1 MSTNGTPAPEQTLN
15 EQNDTDDLISKLT
28 NAIASGNQDEVNKL
42 MSAEASPPDEGTPPV
57 EVETLA
63 LTPEPEVTPE
73 VVPPVEAV
81 PQNQPD
87 EMLRLKAELHAMKS
101 RVGRVDSVQA
111 QLAELKKLVEQQ
123 AAVIA
128 AQPKVPSKVEERLA
142 ALKDIDPDMA
152 ETLALLREEQTKF
165 AAPPAQIEAPEQ
177 VVDFDVDAEL
187 SRVRRVHPD
196 LDDILVGGKD
206 RAEWELWKS
215 LIPPQARALAE
226 SPHAEEYSMAV
237 AAFKADLPQV
247 RNMKNGVPPTVPPV
261 TPAVPA
267 ADVAAVQADR
277 DRKLQVTPAT
287 KNPPIKNTDQRSF
300 NPEEEVARLFAEIQK
315 RDNLVP

>member
-15 EQNDTDDLISKLT
+15 EQTDTDDLISKLT
-28 NAIASGNQDEVNKL
+28 NAISSGDQDEINKL
-42 MSAEASPPDEGTPPV
+42 MSAEAAPPAEAVLPV
-57 EVETLA
+57 EVD
-63 LTPEPEVTPE
+63 TPAPDVEVAPE
-73 VVPPVEAV
+73 VVSPVEAV

-128 AQPKVPSKVEERLA
+128 AQPKPPSKVEERLA

-165 AAPPAQIEAPEQ
+165 TATPAQIEAPEP

-196 LDDILVGGKD
+196 VDDVLVGGKD

-226 SPHAEEYSMAV
+226 SPYAEEYSMAI

-247 RNMKNGVPPTVPPV
+247 RNIKNGTPTAVVPPTPE
-261 TPAVPA
+261 APA
-267 ADVAAVQADR
+267 ADTAAVQADR
-277 DRKLQVTPAT
+277 ERKLQGAPAT
-287 KNPPIKNTDQRSF
+287 RTTPIKNTEQRTF
-300 NPEEEVARLFAEIQK
+300 NPEEEVARMFAEIQK